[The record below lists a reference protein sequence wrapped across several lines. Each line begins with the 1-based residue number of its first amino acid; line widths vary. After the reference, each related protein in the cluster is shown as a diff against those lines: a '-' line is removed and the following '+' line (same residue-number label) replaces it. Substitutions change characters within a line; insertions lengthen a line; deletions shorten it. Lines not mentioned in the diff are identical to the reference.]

1 MATAVVVAVAE
12 AVEEASEEIVVAVA
26 VAVTVAVP
34 VMAHAMAHHAMVVVV
49 KDVAVAVMV
58 VLNESPQKK
67 KCCKLGGF
75 DQAFV
80 LNKGMNEAT

>member
-26 VAVTVAVP
+26 VAVP
-34 VMAHAMAHHAMVVVV
+34 AMVVAV
-49 KDVAVAVMV
+49 KDVAVAVV
-58 VLNESPQKK
+58 VTNESPQNK